1 MVSIITKKI
10 KGKEYLYLVHSIRK
24 KDKVIKKNIKYI
36 GKKRPI
42 PKEEFEC
49 MVYSYNNEDWI
60 LNDYK
65 NYLSYQDHNKMK
77 KASHNYKLYLSNLD
91 KVSKEKEREKFLSV
105 FISNSNS
112 IEGSTMS
119 VKDTFNYLFKDIV
132 PENINKKEIFMADNL
147 FKAWLYLE
155 SNYKRL
161 PTKKDLLKLHT
172 LVNKNIEEEFT
183 LGKYK
188 LFQNYIGDTITTS
201 YLFVD
206 EKMKKLFD
214 WIKEA
219 YKEVDDFEIAFQS
232 HAQFEIIHPFIDGN
246 GRVGRLLLNW
256 LLMYKGLSPLAIF
269 EKERNIYINALENSR
284 KGKAEAIVKFCFKT
298 YINQYQFV

>member
-10 KGKEYLYLVHSIRK
+10 KGNEYLYLVHSIRN
-24 KDKVIKKNIKYI
+24 KDKIIKKNIKYI

-42 PKEEFEC
+42 QKEEFDC
-49 MVYSYNNEDWI
+49 MVYSYNNEDWV
-60 LNDYK
+60 LNNFQ
-65 NYLSYQDHNKMK
+65 NYLSYQGHNKMK
-77 KASHNYKLYLSNLD
+77 KASDSYKIFFNSLD
-91 KVSKEKEREKFLSV
+91 KVSKEKEREKFLSI

-112 IEGSTMS
+112 IEGSTMT
-119 VKDTFNYLFKDIV
+119 VKDTFNYLFKEVI
-132 PENINKKEIFMADNL
+132 PEKINKKEIYMADNL
-147 FKAWLYLE
+147 FKAWLYVE

-161 PTKKDLLKLHT
+161 PTKKDLFKLHA

-188 LFQNYIGDTITTS
+188 IVQNYIGDTITTS
-201 YLFVD
+201 HLFVD
-206 EKMKKLFD
+206 EKMNKLFD
-214 WIKEA
+214 WIKKA

-246 GRVGRLLLNW
+246 GRIGRLLINW
-256 LLMYKGLSPLAIF
+256 LLMYKKLSPLAIL
-269 EKERNIYINALENSR
+269 ENERNAYINSLENSR
-284 KGKAEAIVKFCFKT
+284 KGKVEAIVKFCFKT